1 MEKELMEIK
10 ILLTELVVNQKHF
23 LQRFEEHVE
32 DDKAIAAKVETLN
45 HKYVWTT
52 GVLAACAFVWT
63 IMSGKVLTLLGL
75 R

>member
-23 LQRFEEHVE
+23 LQRFEEHVK
-32 DDKAIAAKVETLN
+32 DDEAMAVKVEALN
-45 HKYVWTT
+45 QKYIWTT

-63 IMSGKVLTLLGL
+63 IMSSKVLTLLGL